1 MDLVKFRV
9 WRISNFMCKILW
21 YVLLCWTF
29 ILWITFNNK
38 IHKNWSSKENGK
50 TTVSILNFGVKGNL
64 EFIYTL
70 KSCSYLKNCWCYL
83 ISAVSLRRNFLA
95 RSWIVDY
102 EWSSVVRQLSAELH
116 VSYSNFDNYCPNKYC
131 LMKKY
136 WQN

>member
-1 MDLVKFRV
+1 MFYFVEHLF
-9 WRISNFMCKILW
+9 
-21 YVLLCWTF
+21 
-29 ILWITFNNK
+29 LWITFNNK

-50 TTVSILNFGVKGNL
+50 TTVSILNFGVEGNL

-136 WQN
+136 WRN

>member
-1 MDLVKFRV
+1 MQDSLICFT
-9 WRISNFMCKILW
+9 
-21 YVLLCWTF
+21 LLNIYFCGSLLT
-29 ILWITFNNK
+29 TK
-38 IHKNWSSKENGK
+38 STKKENGK